1 MLNKIRYIAAMTAVS
16 SDDPQRGAPRPND
29 VRPPAVLDRPGV
41 AAPALD
47 EVDRLLLAELFADAR
62 QPNNAL
68 AAKAGI
74 APSTCLGRVR
84 ALRESGILRGFHA
97 DIDPA
102 LVGRPLQAMIAVR
115 MKGHARARLEA
126 FLEDLAGLPGVL
138 NVFLLGGGHDFFVH
152 VAAAGTDGL
161 NAFVIEH
168 LSSNPDVA
176 LTETNLIFQHAR
188 ATRWS

>member
-1 MLNKIRYIAAMTAVS
+1 MTVVP
-16 SDDPQRGAPRPND
+16 SDLSPKPSARPND
-29 VRPPAVLDRPGV
+29 LRTTAVLDRPGV

-47 EVDRLLLAELFADAR
+47 HVDRILLAELSADAR

-84 ALRESGILRGFHA
+84 ALRDSGVVRGFHA

-102 LVGRPLQAMIAVR
+102 LAGRPLQAMIAVR
-115 MKGHARARLEA
+115 MQGHARARLES
-126 FLEDLAGLPGVL
+126 FMRHLADLPGVL
-138 NVFLLGGGHDFFVH
+138 NVFLLGGGHDFFIH

-188 ATRWS
+188 STRWT

>member
-1 MLNKIRYIAAMTAVS
+1 MTAGS
-16 SDDPQRGAPRPND
+16 SERDLRRAARPND
-29 VRPPAVLDRPGV
+29 VRPPAVLDRAGV
-41 AAPALD
+41 TAPVLD
-47 EVDRLLLAELFADAR
+47 EVDRILLDELSADAR

-68 AAKAGI
+68 AVKAGI

-84 ALRESGILRGFHA
+84 ALRDSGVVRGFHA

-102 LVGRPLQAMIAVR
+102 LAGRPLQAMIAVR
-115 MKGHARARLEA
+115 MQGHARARLEA
-126 FLEDLAGLPGVL
+126 FLHHLAGLPGVL

-161 NAFVIEH
+161 NGFVIEH

-176 LTETNLIFQHAR
+176 YTETNLIFQHTR
-188 ATRWS
+188 ATRWT

>member
-1 MLNKIRYIAAMTAVS
+1 MTAAS
-16 SDDPQRGAPRPND
+16 SESEAPGATRPKD
-29 VRPPAVLDRPGV
+29 VRPLPVLDRPGV
-41 AAPALD
+41 GASALD
-47 EVDRLLLAELFADAR
+47 EVDRVLLAELSADAR
-62 QPNNAL
+62 LPNNAL

-74 APSTCLGRVR
+74 APSTCLTRVR
-84 ALRESGILRGFHA
+84 ALRESGVVRGFHA

-102 LVGRPLQAMIAVR
+102 RAGRPLQAMIAVR
-115 MKGHARARLEA
+115 MQSHARARLEA
-126 FLEDLAGLPGVL
+126 FLRHLASLPGVL
-138 NVFLLGGGHDFFVH
+138 NVFLLGGGHDFFIH

-188 ATRWS
+188 ATRWT

>member
-1 MLNKIRYIAAMTAVS
+1 MPTEPSHPKART
-16 SDDPQRGAPRPND
+16 DGRPKD
-29 VRPPAVLDRPGV
+29 VRAVLDRAGV
-41 AAPALD
+41 VAPDLD
-47 EVDRLLLAELFADAR
+47 QIDRILLAELSADAR

-74 APSTCLGRVR
+74 APSTCLGRIR
-84 ALRESGILRGFHA
+84 ALRDSGVVRGFHA
-97 DIDPA
+97 DIDPSLA
-102 LVGRPLQAMIAVR
+102 RPLQAMIAVR
-115 MKGHARARLEA
+115 MHGHARPRLEA
-126 FLEDLAGLPGVL
+126 FMRQLAALPGVL

-188 ATRWS
+188 SERWT

>member
-1 MLNKIRYIAAMTAVS
+1 MAAESSRSEAV
-16 SDDPQRGAPRPND
+16 PVVRAKD
-29 VRPPAVLDRPGV
+29 VRPPAVLDRGGV
-41 AAPALD
+41 VGPALD
-47 EVDRLLLAELFADAR
+47 AVDRLLLAELSADAR

-74 APSTCLGRVR
+74 APSTCLGRIR
-84 ALRESGILRGFHA
+84 ALREAGVVRGFHA

-102 LVGRPLQAMIAVR
+102 RAGRPVQAMIAVR
-115 MKGHARARLEA
+115 MQGHARARLEA
-126 FLEDLAGLPGVL
+126 FMHQLTGLPGVL

-176 LTETNLIFQHAR
+176 YTETNLIFQHAR
-188 ATRWS
+188 ASRWS

>member
-1 MLNKIRYIAAMTAVS
+1 MPADPS
-16 SDDPQRGAPRPND
+16 SSAPRSSARAND
-29 VRPPAVLDRPGV
+29 VRAPVLDRPGV
-41 AAPALD
+41 VAPVLD
-47 EVDRLLLAELFADAR
+47 DIDRILLAELSADAR

-74 APSTCLGRVR
+74 APSTCLGRIR
-84 ALRESGILRGFHA
+84 ALRESGVVRGFHA
-97 DIDPA
+97 DIDPSLA
-102 LVGRPLQAMIAVR
+102 GRPLQAMIAVR
-115 MKGHARARLEA
+115 MHGHARARLEA
-126 FLEDLAGLPGVL
+126 FMRHLAGLPGVL

-188 ATRWS
+188 AVRWT

>member
-1 MLNKIRYIAAMTAVS
+1 MTVGSSESPRDRTAA
-16 SDDPQRGAPRPND
+16 PND
-29 VRPPAVLDRPGV
+29 VRPAAVLDRSGT

-47 EVDRLLLAELFADAR
+47 DVDRVLLAELSADAR

-68 AAKAGI
+68 AATAGI

-84 ALRESGILRGFHA
+84 ALRETGVIRGFHA

-102 LVGRPLQAMIAVR
+102 LAGRPLQAMIAVR
-115 MKGHARARLEA
+115 MQGHARARLEA
-126 FLEDLAGLPGVL
+126 FLRHLAELPGVL

-188 ATRWS
+188 ARRWS

>member
-1 MLNKIRYIAAMTAVS
+1 MAAEPSHGIAPTGS
-16 SDDPQRGAPRPND
+16 RPNV
-29 VRPPAVLDRPGV
+29 VRPPAGLDRTGV
-41 AAPALD
+41 TAPVLD
-47 EVDRLLLAELFADAR
+47 EVDRILLTELSKDAR
-62 QPNNAL
+62 QPNKAL
-68 AAKAGI
+68 AAKARI
-74 APSTCLGRVR
+74 APSTCLGRIR
-84 ALRESGILRGFHA
+84 ALRESGVVRGFHA

-102 LVGRPLQAMIAVR
+102 LAGRPLQAMIAVR
-115 MKGHARARLEA
+115 MHGHARARLEA
-126 FLEDLAGLPGVL
+126 FMHQLAELPGVL

-188 ATRWS
+188 STRWT

>member
-1 MLNKIRYIAAMTAVS
+1 MAAEPSHADAPIPGRS
-16 SDDPQRGAPRPND
+16 NDLRGR
-29 VRPPAVLDRPGV
+29 AVLDRTSA
-41 AAPALD
+41 AAPELD
-47 EVDRLLLAELFADAR
+47 EVDRILLAELSADAR

-74 APSTCLGRVR
+74 APSTCLGRIR
-84 ALRESGILRGFHA
+84 ALRESGVLRGFHA
-97 DIDPA
+97 DIDPSLA
-102 LVGRPLQAMIAVR
+102 GRPLQAMIAVR
-115 MKGHARARLEA
+115 MHGHARARLEA
-126 FLEDLAGLPGVL
+126 FMRHLAGLPGVL

-188 ATRWS
+188 ATRWT

>member
-1 MLNKIRYIAAMTAVS
+1 VS
-16 SDDPQRGAPRPND
+16 AESSPSDVSVGDRPND
-29 VRPPAVLDRPGV
+29 VRSVLDRAGV
-41 AAPALD
+41 VAPALD
-47 EVDRLLLAELFADAR
+47 DVDRILLAELSADAR

-74 APSTCLGRVR
+74 APSTCLGRIR
-84 ALRESGILRGFHA
+84 ALRESGVVRGFHA
-97 DIDPA
+97 DIDPSLA
-102 LVGRPLQAMIAVR
+102 GRPLQAMIAVR
-115 MKGHARARLEA
+115 MHGHARARLEA
-126 FLEDLAGLPGVL
+126 FMRHLAGLPGVL

-188 ATRWS
+188 ATRWT